1 MDRDREATLIKELD
15 NLNFLNKSA
24 LGWQIQSSSIHLL
37 IRDGKIIFFHSY
49 IKKEITLQKVF
60 EMVTDDIKD
69 GIIWNLD
76 LFR

>member
-1 MDRDREATLIKELD
+1 MEQDRERILKKELD

-37 IRDGKIIFFHSY
+37 IIDGKIIFFHSY
-49 IKKEITLQKVF
+49 IKKEISLQKVF
-60 EMVTDDIKD
+60 EMVSDDIKD